1 MIHRLLISYDVTDE
15 LFGICISVPG
25 KLSPYYAFG
34 AYLMALPGWSLGSAM
49 GTLMGSVLPANVV
62 SALSVSLFGMFLA
75 IIIPPAKK
83 DKVVAALIILAFALS
98 WAASV
103 FAPFSDLSEGTRTII
118 LTVAIS
124 GGAAVLFPIS
134 TKGENHHDA

>member
-1 MIHRLLISYDVTDE
+1 MQAR
-15 LFGICISVPG
+15 
-25 KLSPYYAFG
+25 
-34 AYLMALPGWSLGSAM
+34 
-49 GTLMGSVLPANVV
+49 VV

-83 DKVVAALIILAFALS
+83 DKVVAGLIVLAFALS
-98 WAASV
+98 WAASA

-118 LTVAIS
+118 LTIAIS

-134 TKGENHHDA
+134 TEGENYHDA